1 MIHFYPYF
9 ELFASLLTLLFAFF
23 MFTRHY
29 ENAVAR
35 FFTWV
40 ALCGFLASILEYSMR
55 IAFTLELAQDINRLS
70 ASFWAFLFPIFAHFC
85 LLFSK
90 KEKFLENR
98 MSLVVLY
105 LPAALLTL
113 VFFFSNIM
121 YVRYEIFHYGI
132 ANQPAPLYWLF
143 TINTFVYT
151 CWGVLLLIAKAATSP
166 QKIVRSQAALIAVGS
181 AVPAAFAMIT
191 DEVGPLLMGYRAFP
205 PTCIFALTVMIFFIY
220 LGMRKYALFAIS
232 PALAADV
239 IIKTMPDSLLV
250 TDLEG
255 QVILLNEEAKKFF
268 HVPKEEIVG
277 KLACE
282 LFKDR
287 GKYDKLYDEV
297 VNRNQ
302 EIVRYPADLLN
313 PRGEFFPCLINANKV
328 CDALGAALGVVFIIR
343 DIRG

>member
-1 MIHFYPYF
+1 
-9 ELFASLLTLLFAFF
+9 

-35 FFTWV
+35 FFARF
-40 ALCGFLASILEYSMR
+40 ALVGFLASILEYSMR
-55 IAFTLELAQDINRLS
+55 IAFTLELAQNINRLS
-70 ASFWAFLFPIFAHFC
+70 ASFWAFLFPMFAHFC

-90 KEKFLENR
+90 KDKFLENR
-98 MSLVVLY
+98 FSLLILY
-105 LPAALLTL
+105 LPASLLTL
-113 VFFFSNIM
+113 AFLFTNSM
-121 YVRYEIFHYGI
+121 YQRYEIFHYGI
-132 ANQPAPLYWLF
+132 ASQPALLYWLF
-143 TINTFVYT
+143 ALNTFVYVY
-151 CWGVLLLIAKAATSP
+151 WGVMLLLGKSFTSP
-166 QKIVRSQAALIAVGS
+166 QATVRSQARLIAIGS
-181 AVPAAFAMIT
+181 AVPALVALVT
-191 DEVGPLLMGYRAFP
+191 DEAAPLLMGYRAYP
-205 PTCIFALTVMIFFIY
+205 PTCTFALATMIFFIFWA
-220 LGMRKYALFAIS
+220 MRRYALFSIS

-239 IIKTMPDSLLV
+239 IIETMPDSLLV

-268 HVPKEEIVG
+268 HVPTEDIVG

-287 GKYDKLYDEV
+287 SKYDKLYDEV
-297 VNRNQ
+297 VNQGQ

-328 CDALGAALGVVFIIR
+328 CDALGATLGIVFVIR